1 MYRILSSG
9 RSLSKELSM
18 SRLVAAFL
26 LTLMLAVPAYAAD
39 PAPAAAPAASSAAA
53 FTDAQKTELE
63 KIIRET
69 LEKNPEIIMNA
80 AQAYQTKQAAEADKK
95 AAEAVVKNQDK
106 LFNNPKDGIDG
117 NPKGTIQIVEFFDYN
132 CGFCKKAHEPLKEL
146 LKTEKDVKVVY
157 KQLPILAESSRT
169 AAKAVLAAGMQGKYV
184 AMHDAVLD
192 HKGAIDEAALMSIA
206 EKAGVNKDKMKKDME
221 GPDVA
226 AQLAASIELG
236 NEIGARGTPTFVF
249 GDKLVPGAMSLDE
262 MKKIIGEMRAKKS

>member
-1 MYRILSSG
+1 MPRFI
-9 RSLSKELSM
+9 
-18 SRLVAAFL
+18 AAFL
-26 LTLMLAVPAYAAD
+26 LTLMLATPAYAAD
-39 PAPAAAPAASSAAA
+39 PAPAATPPAGGAA
-53 FTDAQKTELE
+53 FTDTQKTELE

-80 AQAYQTKQAAEADKK
+80 AQAYQVKQAQEADKK
-95 AAEAVVKNQDK
+95 AAEAVVKNKDK
-106 LFNNPKDGIDG
+106 LYNNPKDGVDG

-132 CGFCKKAHEPLKEL
+132 CGFCKKAHEPVKEL
-146 LKTEKDVKVVY
+146 LKTEKDVKIIY

-192 HKGAIDEAALMSIA
+192 HKGSIDEPTLMSIA

-221 GPDVA
+221 SPEVA
-226 AQLAASIELG
+226 AQLSASIELG
-236 NEIGARGTPTFVF
+236 NEIGARGTPTFIF

-262 MKKIIGEMRAKKS
+262 MKKIIEEMRKKG